1 MKVVLLNDIKGT
13 GKSGEILEVKDGYA
27 RYLITSNK
35 DKEATTQVIKEIKAK
50 EKSREREIAIAKEQA
65 QQIFDKI
72 NNQTLNIKIAA
83 GMSGKLHESITN
95 AKISE
100 ALKKEFGVDIEKR
113 KISFA
118 NSGNVIKT
126 FGMHSASVQLF
137 PKIVA
142 NIIINIL
149 EINE

>member
-13 GKSGEILEVKDGYA
+13 GKSGEILEVKNGYA

-35 DKEATTQVIKEIKAK
+35 AKEATTQVIKEIKAK